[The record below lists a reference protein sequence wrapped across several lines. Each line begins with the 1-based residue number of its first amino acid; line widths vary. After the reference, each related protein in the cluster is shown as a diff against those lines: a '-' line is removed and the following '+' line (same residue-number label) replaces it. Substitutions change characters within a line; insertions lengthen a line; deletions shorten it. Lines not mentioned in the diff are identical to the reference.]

1 MAFCTNCGQNIEPGN
16 SYCRGCEKFQSQSP
30 RTTQPPRVVVEKGWT
45 WKRWLPAGGAI
56 VVVLVIIG
64 IAVGGSDS
72 EDAPEVVTGDFIEF
86 GIGPNNESDDLLLA
100 GVGSDFNQETQIWL
114 RMQLSKE
121 FGDST
126 LQFFCRTPS

>member
-1 MAFCTNCGQNIEPGN
+1 MDVKTVAARWRSYRGSVGN
-16 SYCRGCEKFQSQSP
+16 NWNRRGRLGF
-30 RTTQPPRVVVEKGWT
+30 
-45 WKRWLPAGGAI
+45 GGC
-56 VVVLVIIG
+56 
-64 IAVGGSDS
+64 
-72 EDAPEVVTGDFIEF
+72 PEVVTGDFIEF

-121 FGDST
+121 SGDST